1 MESERF
7 IKFTFKEE
15 GMGIQAE
22 KVSKADMFCAML
34 GLMSEIESCDFR
46 EVIRLIRQVQKAKKA
61 EYETEEKNN
70 KKD

>member
-1 MESERF
+1 MESEKF

-34 GLMSEIESCDFR
+34 GLMSEIESGDFK
-46 EVIRLIRQVQKAKKA
+46 EVIRLIRQIQKARKA
-61 EYETEEKNN
+61 VEETEENN

>member
-34 GLMSEIESCDFR
+34 GLMSEIEQGDFK
-46 EVIRLIRQVQKAKKA
+46 EVIRLIRQVQKARKA
-61 EYETEEKNN
+61 VEETEENN

>member
-7 IKFTFKEE
+7 IKFTFEEE

-34 GLMSEIESCDFR
+34 GLMSEIKSGDFK
-46 EVIRLIRQVQKAKKA
+46 EVIRLIRQIQKARKA
-61 EYETEEKNN
+61 VEETEENN